1 MNDLVKNFDV
11 NEGTTWRWFQ
21 WHIVQQHRN
30 TRYLT
35 LLCSRQHGKTRYGVE
50 LIMDFIFRYTK
61 RQNPLVVVTMPTAE
75 QVYDVWFTRLHHK
88 LAPLLNLIYTKQGS
102 RGSALSMTIH
112 RTWLEKPDYVTIE
125 FHGSGNPKA
134 LKGRTA
140 DLIVGD
146 EMAFV
151 TQTFWTQVLEPMLDD
166 TDGKALL
173 TSTINGHNW
182 FSNLCDGHRK
192 MNNHKAK
199 HIEFNPLTAQLR
211 SDRWVKDKESYARAT
226 DGWQDYLREY
236 WHDRTAASY
245 EEAPFSFYVSQLKSK
260 GQRRQMSEF
269 YEPNVI
275 NVSIDIGKKGN
286 NAVWYWVY
294 DGKIPLVID
303 YRDDHYNNY
312 ELLREL
318 PDLHPH
324 KVFNVILP
332 ADADQPVFEGDTA
345 TIKLRE
351 FIKNNHLDRI
361 ININVLPKTKPKT
374 KIELIR
380 NGVELLGTAHF
391 LSGNDN
397 IEKGLKKLASTLHP
411 KNKDKVIDQ
420 TKFLKNDMQHAA
432 DAWCY
437 VWGAINEGYAN
448 DLSHLQRL
456 TIDGLDNTRP
466 VSKLSNRYKGFDIC

>member
-1 MNDLVKNFDV
+1 MSELVKTFQM
-11 NEGTTWRWFQ
+11 NEGTEWRWFQ
-21 WHIVQQHRN
+21 WHTVQTHRK

-35 LLCSRQHGKTRYGVE
+35 FLCSRQHGKTRYGVE
-50 LIMDFIFRYTK
+50 LIMDFIFRYKK
-61 RQNPLVVVTMPTAE
+61 RANPLVVVTMPTAE

-88 LAPLLNLIYTKQGS
+88 LVPLDGIIYSKQGS

-112 RTWLEKPDYVTIE
+112 RTWLKKPDYVTIE

-151 TQTFWTQVLEPMLDD
+151 PQTFWTQVLEPMLDD
-166 TDGKALL
+166 TNGKALL

-182 FSNLCDGHRK
+182 FSSLCDGHK
-192 MNNHKAK
+192 EMNNHQAR

-211 SDRWVKDKESYARAT
+211 SDQWVKDKERYARAT

-245 EEAPFSFYVSQLKSK
+245 EEAPFSFYASQLQAK
-260 GQRRQMSEF
+260 GQMRKMSEF
-269 YEPNVI
+269 YKPNII
-275 NVSIDIGKKGN
+275 NVTIDIGKKGN
-286 NAVWYWVY
+286 NATWYWVY
-294 DGKIPLVID
+294 DNKIPFIID

-312 ELLREL
+312 ELIKEL
-318 PDLHPH
+318 PKKFPN

-332 ADADQPVFEGDTA
+332 GDANNPVFEGDTA
-345 TIKLRE
+345 VIKLRE
-351 FIKNNHLDRI
+351 FINKNHLERI
-361 ININVLPKTKPKT
+361 ININVLPQTKPKA

-380 NGVELLGTAHF
+380 NGVELFGTAHF
-391 LSGNDN
+391 LSGNEN
-397 IEKGLKKLASTLHP
+397 VEKGIKKVASTLHP
-411 KNKDKVIDQ
+411 KNKDKIVDQ

-437 VWGAINEGYAN
+437 VWGSINEGFAN
-448 DLSHLQRL
+448 SLNHLQRL
-456 TIDGLDNTRP
+456 SLDGIDNTTPIEPLRTR
-466 VSKLSNRYKGFDIC
+466 SKGFEIC